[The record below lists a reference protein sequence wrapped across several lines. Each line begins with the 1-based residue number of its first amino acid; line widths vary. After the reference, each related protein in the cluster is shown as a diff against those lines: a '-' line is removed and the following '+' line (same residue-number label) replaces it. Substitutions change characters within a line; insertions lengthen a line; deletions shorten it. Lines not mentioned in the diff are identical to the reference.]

1 MQPTSRFALELLAV
15 ADALRHCRGQVAFL
29 IHADRDALAGRP
41 EIVTVLSHALNV
53 ADALETLAQR
63 LATED

>member
-1 MQPTSRFALELLAV
+1 MQPAPRFALKLLAV

-29 IHADRDALAGRP
+29 VHADSPAVADQP
-41 EIVTVLSHALNV
+41 ETVTIMSHALNV